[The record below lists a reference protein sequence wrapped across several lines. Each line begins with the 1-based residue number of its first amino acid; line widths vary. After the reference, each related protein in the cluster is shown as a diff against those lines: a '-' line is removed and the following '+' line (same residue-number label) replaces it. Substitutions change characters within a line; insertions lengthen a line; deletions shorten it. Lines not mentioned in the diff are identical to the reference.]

1 MNSSNAEGLSN
12 FNISKNSSLIVTN
25 PRNSS
30 LQGLLNVTCIASSNN
45 TMNDNRIIYRIA
57 FFKGNENTLH
67 YRQSKYDLKTL
78 FYPLF
83 HPLSTTYNV

>member
-45 TMNDNRIIYRIA
+45 AMNDNRIIYRIA
-57 FFKGNENTLH
+57 FFKGNENRLH
-67 YRQSKYDLKTL
+67 YCQSKYDLKAL

-83 HPLSTTYNV
+83 HPLSTT